1 MSRIILSPLHYL
13 AIAALAVP
21 LLGLGYIAG
30 NGDMLKV
37 YRLNL
42 EMSLSGKGGDY
53 DGKIPDATQP
63 ILPIIAEANDLFDIK
78 GKGPRADL
86 LYRQR
91 VANNGDYEERRRLAQ
106 QEIESENIVQAETVN
121 NTYEL
126 VQQVNREGKS
136 NRQSVKCLAVA
147 PDPVGI
153 RVPQKVTA
161 GLPIISQKRVAGV
174 FDMHRDAHFGMDR
187 KHVGSQIR
195 KDVARV
201 NTKIE
206 SGEKPDYTGLE
217 VKHVASVTA
226 GAGARKFFGGLT
238 EHEFRKR
245 EHRCLATAIYFE
257 ARREPVK
264 GQLAVAQVI
273 MNRVRSSYYADTVCG
288 VVYEGAHKRNA
299 CQFSF
304 ACDGAADK
312 PRDKKRW
319 VIAMDLARKVTDG
332 KVWLKDIGYAS
343 HYHANYVKPS
353 WRRSMKLIKQIGV
366 HIFYRAKFFAR
377 PTEVAA
383 IQ

>member
-21 LLGLGYIAG
+21 MLGLGYIAG
-30 NGDMLKV
+30 NGDVLAV

-42 EMSLSGKGGDY
+42 EMSLSGTGADY

-86 LYRQR
+86 LYKQR
-91 VANNGDYEERRRLAQ
+91 VANSGNYEERRRLALQ
-106 QEIESENIVQAETVN
+106 SIEKQGIVKSKYAD
-121 NTYEL
+121 NTYDPNN
-126 VQQVNREGKS
+126 VQRVNRAAKV
-136 NRQSVKCLAVA
+136 NRHSVTGVA
-147 PDPVGI
+147 AADPVGKAVGPDPI
-153 RVPQKVTA
+153 GVRPTEKVTA

-174 FDMHRDAHFGMDR
+174 FNLPRDNHFGAT
-187 KHVGSQIR
+187 H
-195 KDVARV
+195 KDNSRF
-201 NTKIE
+201 NSKLET
-206 SGEKPDYTGLE
+206 GERPENTGLQ
-217 VKHVASVTA
+217 VKHVASVGT
-226 GAGARKFFGGLT
+226 GARKFFGGLT

-245 EHRCLATAIYFE
+245 ENRCLATAIYFE
-257 ARREPVK
+257 ARSEPIK

-288 VVYEGAHKRNA
+288 VVYEGAHRRNS

-304 ACDGAADK
+304 ACDGLADK
-312 PRDKKRW
+312 PKDKKRW
-319 VIAMDLARKVTDG
+319 VIAKNLAKRVTDG
-332 KVWLKDIGYAS
+332 KVWLTDIGYAS
-343 HYHANYVKPS
+343 HYHATYVKPK
-353 WRRSMKLIKQIGV
+353 WRHSMKYIKKIGL
-366 HIFYRAKFFAR
+366 HIFYRAKYFAR